1 MALVQQGTIYYFV
14 KRVPRRFAAYD
25 VRKFVKVCLKTDSES
40 EALRKVAEV
49 EDNLEQYWVALSDGS
64 GDEAKYDAMVKLA
77 AARGVRYRP
86 EKELM
91 SRGLD
96 EVLRRIEAL
105 EPSEAKDPVISG
117 AVLGVA
123 KRPTIKLSEIN
134 EMVFEL
140 EKTKLVGKSADQVR
154 RYKNPKLKAFKNL
167 VGVLGDVDIASIE
180 RDDALEFRDWWQDKI
195 VEEDLTANSAN
206 KDITNVSAALQMVI
220 DRKRLPMDNPFKG
233 LRFEQGK
240 TKARPPFSVSWITEM
255 FTEARVSGPDVEAR
269 DIFLALVNTG
279 CRPAEVAGL
288 LPEDI
293 RLTDNI
299 PHIKI
304 RANANRQIKN
314 SASERDLPLVGISLT
329 AMRRHP
335 DGFPR
340 YAGKDKFSGV
350 MNRYLRGNGL
360 METQDHTV
368 YGLRHSFEDRLLKL
382 KEPDRLC
389 ADLMGHATARE
400 RYGLGATLD
409 HKLEVLTRL
418 AL

>member
-105 EPSEAKDPVISG
+105 EPNEAKDPVISG

-167 VGVLGDVDIASIE
+167 VGILGDVDIASIE

-220 DRKRLPMDNPFKG
+220 DRKRLPMENPFKG

-255 FTEARVSGPDVEAR
+255 FTEARVAGPDAEAR
-269 DIFLALVNTG
+269 DIFLTLVNTG

-293 RLTDNI
+293 ILADNI

-360 METQDHTV
+360 METQDHTI

-409 HKLEVLTRL
+409 HKLEVLIRL

>member
-105 EPSEAKDPVISG
+105 EPNEAKDPVISG

-140 EKTKLVGKSADQVR
+140 EKTKLVGKSEDQVR

-167 VGVLGDVDIASIE
+167 VGILGDVDIASIE

-220 DRKRLPMDNPFKG
+220 DRKRLPMENPFKG

-304 RANANRQIKN
+304 RANASRQIKN

-340 YAGKDKFSGV
+340 YAGKDRFSYV
-350 MNRYLRGNGL
+350 MNRYLKGNGL
-360 METQDHTV
+360 METQDHTI

-409 HKLEVLTRL
+409 HKLEVLIRL

>member
-105 EPSEAKDPVISG
+105 EPNEAKDPVISG

-134 EMVFEL
+134 EMVFDL

-167 VGVLGDVDIASIE
+167 VGILGDVDIASIE

-220 DRKRLPMDNPFKG
+220 DRKRLPMENPFKG

-304 RANANRQIKN
+304 RANASRQIKN

-340 YAGKDKFSGV
+340 YSGKDRFSGV

-360 METQDHTV
+360 METQDHTI

>member
-25 VRKFVKVCLKTDSES
+25 ARKFVKVCLKTDSES

-240 TKARPPFSVSWITEM
+240 TKARPPFSVPWITEM

>member
-105 EPSEAKDPVISG
+105 EPNEAKDPVISG

-167 VGVLGDVDIASIE
+167 VGILGDVDIASIE

-220 DRKRLPMDNPFKG
+220 DRKRLPMENPFKG

-240 TKARPPFSVSWITEM
+240 TKARPPFSVPWITEM
-255 FTEARVSGPDVEAR
+255 FTEARVAGPDVEAR
-269 DIFLALVNTG
+269 DIFLTLVNTG

-293 RLTDNI
+293 ILADNI

-360 METQDHTV
+360 METQDHTI

-409 HKLEVLTRL
+409 HKLEVLIRL

>member
-105 EPSEAKDPVISG
+105 EPNEAKDPVISG

-140 EKTKLVGKSADQVR
+140 EKTKLLGKSEDQVR

-167 VGVLGDVDIASIE
+167 VGILGDVDIASIE

-220 DRKRLPMDNPFKG
+220 DRKRLPMENPFKG

-255 FTEARVSGPDVEAR
+255 FTEARVAGPDAEAR
-269 DIFLALVNTG
+269 DIFLTLVNTG

-293 RLTDNI
+293 RLADNI

-360 METQDHTV
+360 METQDHTI

-409 HKLEVLTRL
+409 HKLEVLIRL

>member
-105 EPSEAKDPVISG
+105 EPNEAKDPVISG

-240 TKARPPFSVSWITEM
+240 TKARPPFSVPWITEM

>member
-105 EPSEAKDPVISG
+105 EPNEAKDPVISG

-134 EMVFEL
+134 EMVFDL
-140 EKTKLVGKSADQVR
+140 EKTKLVGKSEDQVR

-167 VGVLGDVDIASIE
+167 VGILGDVDIASIE

-220 DRKRLPMDNPFKG
+220 DRKRLPMENPFKG

-255 FTEARVSGPDVEAR
+255 FTEARVAGPDAEAR
-269 DIFLALVNTG
+269 DIFLTLVNTG

-304 RANANRQIKN
+304 RANASRQIKN

-340 YAGKDKFSGV
+340 YAGKDRFSYA

-360 METQDHTV
+360 METQDHTI

-409 HKLEVLTRL
+409 HKLEVLIRL

>member
-105 EPSEAKDPVISG
+105 EPNEAKDPVISG

-134 EMVFEL
+134 EMVFDL
-140 EKTKLVGKSADQVR
+140 EKTKLVGKSEDQVR

-167 VGVLGDVDIASIE
+167 VGILGDVDIASIE

-220 DRKRLPMDNPFKG
+220 DRKRLPMENPFKG

-240 TKARPPFSVSWITEM
+240 TKARPPFSVSWITET
-255 FTEARVSGPDVEAR
+255 FTEARVAGPDVEAR
-269 DIFLALVNTG
+269 DIFLTLVNTG

-293 RLTDNI
+293 RLVDNI

-340 YAGKDKFSGV
+340 YAGKDRFSYV
-350 MNRYLRGNGL
+350 MNRYLKGNGL
-360 METQDHTV
+360 METQDHTI

-409 HKLEVLTRL
+409 HKLEVLIRL